1 MQDKILEMFFQP
13 ERWKGALNK
22 GYAKGIKPQYI
33 RELTTPNGR
42 KELLAQL
49 VNGTYHISI
58 PHTAK
63 IPKDTPGE
71 FRTVFVNKGKDRVF
85 LSILN
90 DLLFEIAG
98 DMVHPQCQSYQKGV
112 GCAKI
117 VTKASQMIEELSGDN
132 HDVIGWKA
140 DFSKYFDSVPLRY
153 IDAAFDMVEERYGH
167 SVVIDVVRE
176 YYHNDKYY
184 DSEQKKE
191 CEKYQSLKQGCAVA
205 SWLADVVLHHFDEKL
220 SNLKGYY
227 VRYSDDTLYIGKD
240 YNEAMKIMKE
250 TLEPMNME
258 INPKKVEY
266 LTNQKWF
273 KFLGFAI
280 HGKDIS
286 LGGNRIKTFVKEI
299 TDRTIKI
306 PVKQSTYKGAV
317 KNVQRWLYYGT
328 GDYSW
333 ATGVL
338 KTINVQKDI
347 NTLNSFVMDCLRA
360 VQAGVR
366 VGMDDIGGLGWER
379 LNGKSNGC
387 IARGTGSKVKYL
399 RNHTEQKLEG
409 YHSLGCMRKTLF
421 FGRDVYD
428 SIVRNMI

>member
-167 SVVIDVVRE
+167 SVVIDVVE
-176 YYHNDKYY
+176 
-184 DSEQKKE
+184 S
-191 CEKYQSLKQGCAVA
+191 
-205 SWLADVVLHHFDEKL
+205 
-220 SNLKGYY
+220 
-227 VRYSDDTLYIGKD
+227 I
-240 YNEAMKIMKE
+240 
-250 TLEPMNME
+250 
-258 INPKKVEY
+258 
-266 LTNQKWF
+266 
-273 KFLGFAI
+273 
-280 HGKDIS
+280 
-286 LGGNRIKTFVKEI
+286 I
-299 TDRTIKI
+299 T
-306 PVKQSTYKGAV
+306 
-317 KNVQRWLYYGT
+317 
-328 GDYSW
+328 
-333 ATGVL
+333 
-338 KTINVQKDI
+338 TINITTPNKRKSAR
-347 NTLNSFVMDCLRA
+347 NTSRLNKVARL
-360 VQAGVR
+360 QAGWL
-366 VGMDDIGGLGWER
+366 MLSYTT
-379 LNGKSNGC
+379 LTKSLA
-387 IARGTGSKVKYL
+387 I
-399 RNHTEQKLEG
+399 
-409 YHSLGCMRKTLF
+409 
-421 FGRDVYD
+421 
-428 SIVRNMI
+428 